1 MNSKS
6 KGLLAL
12 LLAAFCLFGMAP
24 GAFAQSTYDYSV
36 YVDADANPGSGCTV
50 GLVNGADVRLRV
62 TASGGLTPQV
72 V

>member
-6 KGLLAL
+6 KGLFAL

-50 GLVNGADVRLRV
+50 GLV
-62 TASGGLTPQV
+62 TAPMSACGSPPAAA
-72 V
+72 